1 MGPRQLHEAEVAFGT
16 FNLADY
22 MFAQPSV
29 GGEGYKNT
37 IASLLT
43 LVNGLAPLTGYANQT
58 ALLANT
64 NLGINFCAFVL
75 DATANPRV
83 RHGWA
88 VYSYNGGDRTLLT
101 SYTLLFQK
109 GNKHYRGNWDA
120 SGGAM
125 PLDAA
130 AIGSGD
136 SGAIQEGD
144 EVRLSVAGN
153 IGGEDWPVGTIGK
166 ALQNSPTLASHWRL
180 Y

>member
-101 SYTLLFQK
+101 S
-109 GNKHYRGNWDA
+109 
-120 SGGAM
+120 GGAM